1 MLASSETAG
10 AAEINGEL
18 GAWLAG
24 AHVLPAAGV
33 ATSAAELGELPAQWS
48 RLERPPPP
56 QFRLGEALSPPHPEL
71 GKLPASPGP
80 QHLAP
85 EEPVKRRQEF
95 LPQLI

>member
-1 MLASSETAG
+1 MPAPSEAAE

-18 GAWLAG
+18 GAWHAG
-24 AHVLPAAGV
+24 AHALPATGA

-56 QFRLGEALSPPHPEL
+56 QCGLGEALSPPHPEL
-71 GKLPASPGP
+71 GKLPAPPGP
-80 QHLAP
+80 RHLAP